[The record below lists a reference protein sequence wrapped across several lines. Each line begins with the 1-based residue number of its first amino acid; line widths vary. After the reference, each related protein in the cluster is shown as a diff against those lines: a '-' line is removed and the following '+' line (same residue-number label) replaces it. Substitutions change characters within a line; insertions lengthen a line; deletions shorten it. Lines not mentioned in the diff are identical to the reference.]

1 MPSYLL
7 LEDGGKITLEDS
19 SGFILLEVQDATV
32 VQNPTMVGG
41 GQEDIE
47 RSRAERRRRL
57 AAKQV
62 EVEALKQ
69 KLLKAEQDRQRKIKA
84 KSESKARKAIEAR
97 VERFTRELSEAEAD
111 LTILLATLAELQISL
126 VDQEMIRRR
135 KLLLIAIVNA

>member
-41 GQEDIE
+41 GQEDVE
-47 RSRAERRRRL
+47 RARSERRRRVE
-57 AAKQV
+57 AKQT
-62 EVEALKQ
+62 EVDELKR
-69 KLLKAEQDRQRKIKA
+69 KLVKAEQDRQRKIKA
-84 KSESKARKAIEAR
+84 KTESKARKAIEAR
-97 VERFTRELSEAEAD
+97 IDRFTRELAEAEAEF
-111 LTILLATLAELQISL
+111 TILLQALAELQISL

-135 KLLLIAIVNA
+135 KLLLIAVMNA